1 MKNFKEIKAEKI
13 NENTFEMIG
22 KKWML
27 ITAEK
32 NSEEIN
38 TMTASWG
45 GFGVLW
51 KKNVVFI
58 FIRPQRFTKGFVDE
72 AERFSLTFFDE
83 SYRKQLG
90 YLGTASG
97 KNENKIEKVGL
108 TIDHE
113 NEVPVFKEAE
123 TVIICRKLYSQP
135 LEEQFFIDKDS
146 DKECYP
152 DRDYH
157 IMYVGELEKVFV
169 KE

>member
-1 MKNFKEIKAEKI
+1 MKNFKEIKAEEI
-13 NENTFEMIG
+13 NENTFEIIG

-32 NSEEIN
+32 SSGEVN

-45 GFGVLW
+45 GLGVLW
-51 KKNVVFI
+51 RKNVAFI
-58 FIRPQRFTKGFVDE
+58 FIRPQRFTKEFVDG

-90 YLGTASG
+90 YLGTVSG
-97 KNENKIEKVGL
+97 RDENKIGKANL
-108 TIDHE
+108 TVE
-113 NEVPVFKEAE
+113 YEEGVPVFKEAE
-123 TVIICRKLYSQP
+123 TVIICRKLYAQP
-135 LEEQFFIDKDS
+135 LEEKFFIDKDS

-152 DRDYH
+152 DKDYH
-157 IMYVGELEKVFV
+157 IMYVGEIEKVLV

>member
-1 MKNFKEIKAEKI
+1 MKNFKEIKVGEI

-27 ITAEK
+27 VTAEK
-32 NSEEIN
+32 KSGEVN

-45 GFGVLW
+45 GLGVLW
-51 KKNVVFI
+51 RKNVAFI

-72 AERFSLTFFDE
+72 AEKFSLTFFDE
-83 SYRKQLG
+83 SYRKQLS

-97 KNENKIEKVGL
+97 KDENKIEKAKL
-108 TIDHE
+108 TVEHE
-113 NEVPVFKEAE
+113 NGAPIFKEAE
-123 TVIICRKLYSQP
+123 TVIICRKLYAQP

-152 DRDYH
+152 DKDYH
-157 IMYVGELEKVFV
+157 VMYVGEIEKVLV

>member
-1 MKNFKEIKAEKI
+1 MKNFKEIKAEEI
-13 NENTFEMIG
+13 NENTFEIIG

-32 NSEEIN
+32 SSGEVN

-45 GFGVLW
+45 GLGVLW
-51 KKNVVFI
+51 RKNVAFI
-58 FIRPQRFTKGFVDE
+58 FIRPQRFTKEFVDG

-90 YLGTASG
+90 YLGTVSG
-97 KNENKIEKVGL
+97 RDENKIGKANL
-108 TIDHE
+108 TVE
-113 NEVPVFKEAE
+113 YEEGVPVFKEVE
-123 TVIICRKLYSQP
+123 TVIICRKLYAQP
-135 LEEQFFIDKDS
+135 LEEKFFVDKDS

-152 DRDYH
+152 DKDYH
-157 IMYVGELEKVFV
+157 VMYVGEIEKVLV